1 MINVIK
7 KLNNIRLT
15 AQIKQGWLLLP
26 FLFFMI
32 MGCQSKRVIYTPKGY
47 NITKPDITELGNK
60 LREISGIFWVND
72 TTMLAQNDESG
83 KIFTINPIEKQEF
96 SYPALV
102 FGEKN
107 DYEDIVKVDSSAF
120 ILVSTGQ
127 IIEVPGYARGGDV
140 AGIMVA
146 SLEGKN
152 EFETM
157 YYDKEVNSIIILC
170 KSCHKEKDQVRT
182 AYRFDLASR
191 QLIDTP
197 YFTINIDIIR
207 QKLDDN
213 RAEFRPS
220 AAAIH
225 PLQNKLYIVS
235 SIGKLLVITDK
246 KGNIEQVMEI
256 SGTLFNQPEGITFAA
271 NGDMYISNE
280 AGSDE
285 RATLL
290 KFIYKP

>member
-7 KLNNIRLT
+7 KLNNIRL
-15 AQIKQGWLLLP
+15 AEKIKQGSLVLLLLI
-26 FLFFMI
+26 FI
-32 MGCQSKRVIYTPKGY
+32 AVGCQTKRVIYTPKGY
-47 NITKPDITELGNK
+47 DITKPDETELGNK

-72 TTMLAQNDESG
+72 STMLAQNDESG
-83 KIFTINPIEKQEF
+83 KIFTINLLDKQDFKYPTIE
-96 SYPALV
+96 

-120 ILVSTGQ
+120 LLVSTGQ

-140 AGIMVA
+140 PGTMVA

-157 YYDKEVNSIIILC
+157 YYDKDVNSIIILC
-170 KSCHKEKDQVRT
+170 KSCHKEKDEVRT
-182 AYRFDLASR
+182 AYRFDLATHR
-191 QLIDTP
+191 LIDTP
-197 YFTINIDIIR
+197 YFTISINVIR
-207 QKLDDN
+207 KKLDDN

-225 PLQNKLYIVS
+225 PILNKLYIVS

-246 KGNIEQVMEI
+246 RGNVEQAMPI
-256 SGTLFNQPEGITFAA
+256 SSTIFNQPEGITFAA

-280 AGSDE
+280 AGAEE
-285 RATLL
+285 RA
-290 KFIYKP
+290 